1 MDTWEEAKSSYER
14 NYTLMDEN
22 NDNKV
27 DWDEYWKWSL
37 KDYQERGYKNYTV
50 LRYKSSFFETFQK
63 MAGDDGYLSMQE
75 YIDRNSKFYIKDQA
89 YLLSGVKY
97 LSVLYMILFYWFWIN
112 VKYDIKMHMKNN

>member
-1 MDTWEEAKSSYER
+1 
-14 NYTLMDEN
+14 MDEN

-63 MAGDDGYLSMQE
+63 MAGDDGYLSRKE
-75 YIDRNSKFYIKDQA
+75 YLDRNSKFYIKDQA
-89 YLLSGVKY
+89 SILSSVKY
-97 LSVLYMILFYWFWIN
+97 LSVFCMILFYWF
-112 VKYDIKMHMKNN
+112 